1 MASKRASVLPVM
13 QVVYAEDLIRGDEV
27 EMRDAYIRAGLL
39 SSQGTLPETGPEQE
53 VPPSLPQQQLE
64 KSQLNMNAADS
75 RASFAAQPTRVGN

>member
-1 MASKRASVLPVM
+1 MASKRASVLHVM

-39 SSQGTLPETGPEQE
+39 SSQETLPETGPEQE

-64 KSQLNMNAADS
+64 KSQLNMHVAEGRVS
-75 RASFAAQPTRVGN
+75 LAAQPTRVGN